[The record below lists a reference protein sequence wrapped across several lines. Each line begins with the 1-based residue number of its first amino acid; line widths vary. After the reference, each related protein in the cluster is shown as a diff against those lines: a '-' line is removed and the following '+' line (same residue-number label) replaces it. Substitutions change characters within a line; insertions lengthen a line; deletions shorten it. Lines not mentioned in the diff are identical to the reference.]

1 MKRIDWTLLGIVTLV
16 SLMAAFAVFAVL
28 HFAGVTR

>member
-1 MKRIDWTLLGIVTLV
+1 MNRPDWTIYGILVVVLLMV
-16 SLMAAFAVFAVL
+16 AFVVFGFL

>member
-1 MKRIDWTLLGIVTLV
+1 VNRPDWTIYGILFVVLLLV
-16 SLMAAFAVFAVL
+16 AFAVFAVL